1 MAVNRE
7 ITTVE
12 YGLESE
18 SLHMAEGDCLRL
30 DVNGIPPL
38 KDVRCIINDASRL
51 SPLTKYLAD
60 EAEFTKIYG
69 RILHLLKVPVLP
81 LSIKALIHFWDP
93 DYRCFAFGNIDM
105 VPTIEEYSV
114 LTEFPEDT
122 HKVYF
127 CHKGENTIEELTK
140 LLGIHQMSLYREK
153 NNSGGLRWK
162 RLEEL
167 LIAKK
172 SNPSAKLEGYRILAL
187 GIFGL
192 ILCPSTT
199 GIISLE
205 AANLFVEYE
214 KTKIN
219 PSAAILAE
227 TFLSLNH
234 CKKAGKG
241 SMRCCVPLLFIWLV
255 SHMESK
261 TPLFRNFWWFNQKP
275 LELFVSSEWENFSE
289 DDWRVKLQELPQS
302 NFIWR
307 APWMKNVACLM
318 GCGKKPWVPLMG
330 VTGYVSYAP
339 ALVARQLGG
348 IQSIP
353 RTLGIAQFTGIYKGV
368 TSEILEDIKQDW
380 KSLVLVKKETGLRS
394 PTVSER
400 YPKWRNGG
408 VTRADPISKL
418 VGTRRKRVDCEEEL
432 REQVRQLQAELK
444 TKEELSASLE
454 RQLTE
459 EKAARKV
466 AEEERDVVGQDWI
479 KVMENLE
486 MQKTINQD
494 VMGKAKHWEELAA
507 KTQAAL
513 DSHMADID
521 EFKNQAEIEAFNTK
535 EELRMGMHNHKI
547 EVEALKS
554 KLTRE
559 KLKTVQLIESRK
571 MLEQHNQTLDTSN
584 NFLSRNNL
592 IHTERI
598 KELQDQID
606 RAATEAHLLRVE
618 ARQVGGDIMK
628 YRRSLDNTDLFLRA
642 VANKGSALAPVLD

>member
-1 MAVNRE
+1 MTFYYRIFDIMAVNRE
-7 ITTVE
+7 ITTIE
-12 YGLESE
+12 YMLESE

-51 SPLTKYLAD
+51 FPLTKYMAD
-60 EAEFTKIYG
+60 ETEFTKIYG

-81 LSIKALIHFWDP
+81 LAIKALIHFWDL
-93 DYRCFAFGNIDM
+93 DYRCFVFGNFDM

-114 LTEFPEDT
+114 LTEFPKDT

-127 CHKGENTIEELTK
+127 CHKGENVIEELTK
-140 LLGIHQMSLYREK
+140 LLGIHQMNLYREK

-162 RLEEL
+162 QLEEL

-187 GIFGL
+187 GIFWL
-192 ILCPSTT
+192 ILCLSTA

-219 PSAAILAE
+219 PSAVILAE

-234 CKKAGKG
+234 CKKTGKG

-318 GCGKKPWVPLMG
+318 GYGKKPWVPLMG

-339 ALVARQLGG
+339 TLVARQLGG

-353 RTLGIAQFTGIYKGV
+353 RTVGIAQFTGIYKGV
-368 TSEILEDIKQDW
+368 TSEMLEDIKQDW

-400 YPKWRNGG
+400 YPEWCNGG
-408 VTRADPISKL
+408 VTCADPISKP
-418 VGTRRKRVDCEEEL
+418 VGTRRKKVDCEEEL
-432 REQVRQLQAELK
+432 RE
-444 TKEELSASLE
+444 
-454 RQLTE
+454 
-459 EKAARKV
+459 
-466 AEEERDVVGQDWI
+466 
-479 KVMENLE
+479 
-486 MQKTINQD
+486 
-494 VMGKAKHWEELAA
+494 
-507 KTQAAL
+507 
-513 DSHMADID
+513 
-521 EFKNQAEIEAFNTK
+521 
-535 EELRMGMHNHKI
+535 
-547 EVEALKS
+547 
-554 KLTRE
+554 
-559 KLKTVQLIESRK
+559 
-571 MLEQHNQTLDTSN
+571 
-584 NFLSRNNL
+584 
-592 IHTERI
+592 
-598 KELQDQID
+598 
-606 RAATEAHLLRVE
+606 
-618 ARQVGGDIMK
+618 
-628 YRRSLDNTDLFLRA
+628 
-642 VANKGSALAPVLD
+642 

>member
-7 ITTVE
+7 ITTIE

-275 LELFVSSEWENFSE
+275 LELFVSSEWENFSK
-289 DDWRVKLQELPQS
+289 DDWRVKLQGIPQS
-302 NFIWR
+302 NFNWR
-307 APWMKNVACLM
+307 APWIKNVTYLM
-318 GCGKKPWVPLMG
+318 GCGKKPWVSLIG
-330 VTGYVSYAP
+330 VTGYISYAL

-353 RTLGIAQFTGIYKGV
+353 RTVGLAQFTGVYKGAYN
-368 TSEILEDIKQDW
+368 EMLESIKHDW
-380 KSLVLVKKETGLRS
+380 GSLVLVKKEIGVRN
-394 PTVSER
+394 PTVSEK
-400 YPKWRNGG
+400 YPEWRNGG
-408 VTRADPISKL
+408 VIYVTEVSEP
-418 VGTRRKRVDCEEEL
+418 VGIRRKRVNCEEEL
-432 REQVRQLQAELK
+432 REQVKLLQVELK
-444 TKEELSASLE
+444 TKEE
-454 RQLTE
+454 
-459 EKAARKV
+459 
-466 AEEERDVVGQDWI
+466 
-479 KVMENLE
+479 
-486 MQKTINQD
+486 
-494 VMGKAKHWEELAA
+494 
-507 KTQAAL
+507 
-513 DSHMADID
+513 
-521 EFKNQAEIEAFNTK
+521 
-535 EELRMGMHNHKI
+535 
-547 EVEALKS
+547 
-554 KLTRE
+554 
-559 KLKTVQLIESRK
+559 
-571 MLEQHNQTLDTSN
+571 
-584 NFLSRNNL
+584 
-592 IHTERI
+592 
-598 KELQDQID
+598 
-606 RAATEAHLLRVE
+606 
-618 ARQVGGDIMK
+618 
-628 YRRSLDNTDLFLRA
+628 
-642 VANKGSALAPVLD
+642 